1 MRIALTKEAM
11 FDGGTLVV
19 NRPPTAV
26 MADAGAS
33 EAVASGG
40 VSASDYALTGLTRI
54 LLGTATVDWR
64 QALVKRGETFAV
76 EVRACVC
83 EKRVCGGGAT
93 NLFQVTNLST
103 NLKHSPYLPPSLPP
117 PPLPSFVFPSLIAWA
132 LLLSFL

>member
-1 MRIALTKEAM
+1 M

-64 QALVKRGETFAV
+64 QALVKRGGNI
-76 EVRACVC
+76 RRRGACLRLRK
-83 EKRVCGGGAT
+83 ESLGGGG
-93 NLFQVTNLST
+93 
-103 NLKHSPYLPPSLPP
+103 Y
-117 PPLPSFVFPSLIAWA
+117 
-132 LLLSFL
+132 